1 MVPARLGVRIAR
13 VGVFITRLHWFVAR
27 LALVTARVG
36 RILARAGEEKDKV
49 FCGGRKPL
57 SCSKGKPNYLYRVS
71 SFILTFVKCSFMYFL
86 VASMSLAQKA
96 SYIFKCS

>member
-1 MVPARLGVRIAR
+1 MCDERLINGGFFLWECTVEVEPGMVPARLGVRIAR

-49 FCGGRKPL
+49 FCGGQKT
-57 SCSKGKPNYLYRVS
+57 
-71 SFILTFVKCSFMYFL
+71 TFVFGRKTKLFISCFKLYFN
-86 VASMSLAQKA
+86 VR
-96 SYIFKCS
+96 